1 LNFLASENS
10 EVFARYIEKS
20 FITMAKQIA
29 SFEEF
34 CKMGTHPFVKQHY
47 SGASDKAENLAD
59 PKDAIVKGKGDA
71 EHTEEVKADDLSDPK
86 NANEGK

>member
-1 LNFLASENS
+1 MSKT
-10 EVFARYIEKS
+10 V
-20 FITMAKQIA
+20 A

-34 CKMGTHPFVKQHY
+34 CKMGVSPLVKKHY
-47 SGASDKAENLAD
+47 SGASDKAETLDN
-59 PKDAIVKGKGDA
+59 PKDSIVKGKGDA